1 MVWVYIALSIPIAFL
16 LLLHFLRFHFNL
28 SIETPST
35 FRGSVGVSFFRFR
48 REVTVDAAQA
58 VMGRQAGHKDQD
70 GDAEDDEEGEDGD
83 LGDREAGAWSRN
95 PNFKIS
101 HPPAS
106 GPASAE
112 APVDP
117 DAGQRGALRLPDS
130 WHRLADRFQKRIHKA
145 ATKWV
150 LDPGVWRILFRFTM
164 ESGRRVL
171 GLLHPALEFLHLSLD
186 DVFDLGRIAAAWSVI
201 RGTIPALACPVEFG
215 FAQPFAFR
223 ARVSGG
229 FSGLNLLLFGLMT
242 LFSFPWVPLGSRFVH
257 CWNDSRLTRWQ
268 RRVLLP

>member
-1 MVWVYIALSIPIAFL
+1 MVWVCIALAIPVLFL
-16 LLLHFLRFHFNL
+16 LLLHFLRFHFNV

-35 FRGSVGVSFFRFR
+35 LRGSVGVSFFRFR

-58 VMGRQAGHKDQD
+58 VMGRQAGQKDSEE
-70 GDAEDDEEGEDGD
+70 DAEDDGD
-83 LGDREAGAWSRN
+83 GDREEGAWSRN
-95 PNFKIS
+95 PNFKAPDS
-101 HPPAS
+101 PA
-106 GPASAE
+106 
-112 APVDP
+112 
-117 DAGQRGALRLPDS
+117 DAGQRGALRVPES

-150 LDPGVWRILFRFTM
+150 LDPGVWRILFRFTLK
-164 ESGRRVL
+164 SGKRVL
-171 GLLHPALEFLHLSLD
+171 GLMHPALESLHLSLE

-223 ARVSGG
+223 ARVAGG
-229 FSGLNLLLFGLMT
+229 FSGLNLLLFGLLT
-242 LFSFPWVPLGSRFVH
+242 LFSFPWLPLGKRFVH
-257 CWNDSRLTRWQ
+257 CWNDPRLTRWQ